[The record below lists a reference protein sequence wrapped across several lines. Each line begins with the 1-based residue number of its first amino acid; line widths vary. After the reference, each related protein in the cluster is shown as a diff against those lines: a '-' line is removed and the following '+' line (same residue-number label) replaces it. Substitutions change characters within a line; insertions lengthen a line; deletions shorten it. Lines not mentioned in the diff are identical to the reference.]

1 MIRLIFLF
9 FWLFSPPLFA
19 RSALHQMRYTALPDR
34 VQITLETDSL
44 PVFSHFGIDNPPRVV
59 IDLQQTRSYTNDL
72 NVGQGEVQGVR
83 SGPKGD
89 EDLRLVIDLRSPA
102 PVNVYPRNG
111 KITIDIFNNLGSR
124 PAPSPP
130 AATPVAVTLE
140 GNLAGLGAFIRQEP
154 PPPGGRLSFSGEL
167 YDAQLL
173 QEALRG
179 VEPNWEAWL
188 QQQFGAT
195 PGRLLYDGGQKI
207 KAGADFLAQQ
217 LFVGRDEYAPL
228 VQRLQRLQQ
237 RLDALARELDDVA
250 GV

>member
-1 MIRLIFLF
+1 ML
-9 FWLFSPPLFA
+9 
-19 RSALHQMRYTALPDR
+19 SALLNGALGPEQHAKLQPFAGKAFRLTLAERREPWCFRYD
-34 VQITLETDSL
+34 
-44 PVFSHFGIDNPPRVV
+44 
-59 IDLQQTRSYTNDL
+59 
-72 NVGQGEVQGVR
+72 
-83 SGPKGD
+83 
-89 EDLRLVIDLRSPA
+89 
-102 PVNVYPRNG
+102 G
-111 KITIDIFNNLGSR
+111 KRFV
-124 PAPSPP
+124 AAP

-140 GNLAGLGAFIRQEP
+140 GNLAGLGAFIRREP
-154 PPPGGRLSFSGEL
+154 PPPGGKLSFSGEL

-228 VQRLQRLQQ
+228 VQRLRRLQQ